1 MKTLTLVRSPFYRT
15 ASATFGVLCDG
26 TQPIAVTLELPWRNN
41 KRNVS
46 CIPGGVYRCTLADTV
61 KRGKVYRV
69 NGVTGR
75 TGILIHVGNYPRD
88 TQGCILPGMGFNLS
102 DAIGNSAI
110 GGSQNAMHHIIAL
123 CGNTFTLKI
132 VVADTIGGEA

>member
-1 MKTLTLVRSPFYRT
+1 MKTLTLVRSPLYRT
-15 ASATFGVLCDG
+15 DIATFGVLCDG
-26 TQPIAVTLELPWRNN
+26 TQPICVTLELPWRNN

-46 CIPGGVYRCTLADTV
+46 CIPASTYKCTLADTV

-88 TQGCILPGMGFNLS
+88 TQGCILPGVGLYS
-102 DAIGNSAI
+102 GGI
-110 GGSQNAMHHIIAL
+110 GGSRNALDSLIEL

-132 VVADTIGGEA
+132 VVADAIGGEA